1 MNLPQLSIETIQ
13 ALLVCLVRV
22 AALIGTLP
30 LYSGA
35 QTPKRVR
42 VGLTVMMTMLIFP
55 LVRKTLPQVPLEP
68 VSLMVLLGGEAILG
82 LMVGYLAQFIFTAVE
97 LGGTVVGYQMG
108 FAAANVF
115 DPQNQRQV
123 SLISQFQNVLAIL
136 IFLSLNIH
144 HYFIRAL
151 VNSFQ
156 ILPPG
161 QWDFSGG
168 AIPFLLEL
176 AGRMFILGIQ
186 FSAPILAVLLLS
198 GLVLGI
204 MARVFPQLNVFMLSF
219 PLNIGITFLLMGL
232 TLNLLVALLNQEF
245 SGLEQR
251 INQLFEA
258 L

>member
-1 MNLPQLSIETIQ
+1 MILPQLSNESIQ
-13 ALLVCLVRV
+13 AFLICLVRV

-30 LYSGA
+30 LYSGG
-35 QTPKRVR
+35 QTPMRVR
-42 VGLTVMMTMLIFP
+42 AGLTIMMTLVVFP
-55 LVRKTLPQVPLEP
+55 GVRHHLPQLSSGPAAL
-68 VSLMVLLGGEAILG
+68 LVLLGGEALLG
-82 LMVGYLAQFIFTAVE
+82 LMVGYLARFIFTAVE
-97 LGGTVVGYQMG
+97 LGGTVIGYQMG

-136 IFLSLNIH
+136 IFLTLNIH

-151 VNSFQ
+151 VHSFRM
-156 ILPPG
+156 LPPG
-161 QWDFSGG
+161 KWDFSGG
-168 AIPFLLEL
+168 AIPYLLEL
-176 AGRMFILGIQ
+176 AGRMFVLGIQ
-186 FSAPILAVLLLS
+186 FSAPVLAVLLLS

-204 MARVFPQLNVFMLSF
+204 MARVFPQLNVFLLSF

-245 SGLEQR
+245 SQLEER
-251 INQLFEA
+251 FELLFKA

>member
-1 MNLPQLSIETIQ
+1 MTLPQLSVETIQ
-13 ALLVCLVRV
+13 AFLICLVRV

-30 LYSGA
+30 LYSGG
-35 QTPKRVR
+35 QTPMRVR
-42 VGLTVMMTMLIFP
+42 AGLTVMLTLMIFP
-55 LVRKTLPQVPLEP
+55 LVRSTLPQTSMEP
-68 VSLMVLLGGEAILG
+68 VSLLILLTGEGMFG
-82 LMVGYLAQFIFTAVE
+82 LMVGYLARFIFTAVE
-97 LGGTVVGYQMG
+97 LGGTVIGYQMG

-151 VNSFQ
+151 VNSFEM
-156 ILPPG
+156 LPPG
-161 QWDFSGG
+161 HWDFSGG
-168 AIPFLLEL
+168 AVPYLLEL
-176 AGRMFILGIQ
+176 AGKMFVLGIQ
-186 FSAPILAVLLLS
+186 LSAPVLAVLLLS

-204 MARVFPQLNVFMLSF
+204 MARVFPQLNVFLLSF

-232 TLNLLVALLNQEF
+232 TLNLMVALLNQEF
-245 SGLEQR
+245 SDLEQR
-251 INQLFEA
+251 FRLLFEA